1 MDVAIVILNWN
12 GRSLMERFIPV
23 LLKNTPQ
30 PTERLNCFVVVA
42 DNASTDGS
50 VEWLE
55 ANYPQIDT
63 IVFDK
68 NYGFAGGYNRAFK
81 EIEADYYVLLNS
93 DVEVVPGW
101 VEALS
106 DFMEDNPDVGICQPK
121 VLALNQRDHFEYAGA
136 CGGFV
141 DALGFPFCRGRI
153 LSNVEQDRGQY
164 DESMECFWATGACM
178 MIRSGL
184 YHHLGGLDES
194 FFAHMEE
201 IDLCWRAKLAGHSVW
216 AVPAASV
223 YHLGGG
229 SLDNA
234 SPRKLYL
241 NYRNN
246 LLMLYKNLPYNRR
259 SRLILTRK
267 VVDGLAAVFYF
278 ITGKWRYVGAVASA
292 HRDFR
297 RMKGSM
303 EPSAFSEDG
312 NDIGHLRKSIIWL
325 YIKSLGRLTF
335 DKIRF

>member
-12 GRSLMERFIPV
+12 GRALMERFIPF
-23 LLKNTPQ
+23 LLKNTPK

-63 IVFDK
+63 VVFEK

-93 DVEVVPGW
+93 DVEVAPGW
-101 VEALS
+101 IESLS

-121 VLALNQRDHFEYAGA
+121 VLSLNQRDTFEYAGA

-153 LSNVEQDRGQY
+153 ISNVEKDRGQY
-164 DESMECFWATGACM
+164 DEPIECFWATGACM

-201 IDLCWRAKLAGHSVW
+201 IDLCWRAKLAGHRVW
-216 AVPAASV
+216 AVPSSTV

-246 LLMLYKNLPYNRR
+246 LMMLYKNLPSNKRGR
-259 SRLILTRK
+259 IIFIRK
-267 VVDGLAAVFYF
+267 VVDGMAAAFYLL
-278 ITGKWRYVGAVASA
+278 TGKWSYVKAVLNA
-292 HRDFR
+292 HCDFR
-297 RMKGSM
+297 RMKSSL
-303 EPSAFSEDG
+303 EPSSFSEDG